1 MSRTTEVGTMNKMLM
16 LAILPF
22 TFNANATCVTGPPEI
37 GDIGP
42 SFERVCDEL
51 ERRFPG
57 AALAVEDLDIHSP
70 MEVSVI
76 ASVDSRSI
84 PMRYTLE
91 GFSWILDDTGVR
103 TAGLAVPPPAGP
115 VPAK

>member
-1 MSRTTEVGTMNKMLM
+1 MKKTLMFTM
-16 LAILPF
+16 LPF
-22 TFNANATCVTGPPEI
+22 AFNANATCVTMPTELGE
-37 GDIGP
+37 DIGP
-42 SFERVCDEL
+42 SFELVCHEL

-57 AALAVEDLDIHSP
+57 AALAVEGLDIHSP
-70 MEVSVI
+70 VEVSVI

-91 GFSWILDDTGVR
+91 GFSWILDDAGVR
-103 TAGLAVPPPAGP
+103 TAGLAVPPPARP